1 MKRKMT
7 AIAAA
12 ALVFTAAAASCGKVD
27 SNKSSVTVNVNS
39 SSEASSESASGSTEA
54 SSEKKASEKTSEKTT
69 KDASEASSE
78 NKTEDKSE
86 ASSEEKTEEAT
97 EKQTEAQT
105 EAPTEKPTEKQ
116 TEASTQAPQF
126 TGTSVSPAY
135 LGQPF
140 TSFSGVY
147 GTQYFEQVVPSCIPI
162 GDDSDMYVYEYS
174 GMKVQC
180 YSEGGVKYAASI
192 HIDGS
197 SYSTPEG
204 IHPGSSKSEV
214 EAAYGSGIVQGNG
227 SILYRGGAYNTEFT
241 MNGDTVSAI
250 DYDLNY

>member
-1 MKRKMT
+1 MEGNMKRKMT

-27 SNKSSVTVNVNS
+27 SNKSSVTVNVS
-39 SSEASSESASGSTEA
+39 GSSEASSENASGSTEA
-54 SSEKKASEKTSEKTT
+54 SSEEKTSEKTT
-69 KDASEASSE
+69 KDSTEASSE
-78 NKTEDKSE
+78 KETEDKTE
-86 ASSEEKTEEAT
+86 ASSEENTEEAT

-105 EAPTEKPTEKQ
+105 ERKTEAPTEKPTE
-116 TEASTQAPQF
+116 APTQAPQP
-126 TGTSVSPAY
+126 TGTAVSPAY

-140 TSFSGVY
+140 SSFSGVY
-147 GTQYFEQVVPSCIPI
+147 GLQYYEQVVPSCIPI
-162 GDDSDMYVYEYS
+162 GDDSDMYVYNYT

-180 YSEGGVKYAASI
+180 YSESGVKYAASI

-204 IHPGSSKSEV
+204 IHPGSTKSEV
-214 EAAYGSGIVQGNG
+214 EAVYGSGITQGNG
-227 SILYRGGAYNTEFT
+227 NIIYRGGAYNTEFT

>member
-54 SSEKKASEKTSEKTT
+54 SSEEKTSEKTT
-69 KDASEASSE
+69 KDSTEEASEK
-78 NKTEDKSE
+78 KTEADTE
-86 ASSEEKTEEAT
+86 ASSEENTEEAT

-105 EAPTEKPTEKQ
+105 EAPTEKPTE
-116 TEASTQAPQF
+116 ASTQAPQF
-126 TGTSVSPAY
+126 TGTAVSPAY

-140 TSFSGVY
+140 ASFSGVY

-227 SILYRGGAYNTEFT
+227 NIIYRGGAYNTEFT

>member
-12 ALVFTAAAASCGKVD
+12 ALVFTAAAASCSEVD
-27 SNKSSVTVNVNS
+27 STRSSVTVNVNS
-39 SSEASSESASGSTEA
+39 SSEASSENASGSTEA
-54 SSEKKASEKTSEKTT
+54 SSEEKTSEKTT
-69 KDASEASSE
+69 KDSTEEASEK
-78 NKTEDKSE
+78 KTEADTE
-86 ASSEEKTEEAT
+86 ASSEENTEEAT

-105 EAPTEKPTEKQ
+105 EAPTEKPTE
-116 TEASTQAPQF
+116 AYTQAPQF
-126 TGTSVSPAY
+126 TGTAVSPAY

-140 TSFSGVY
+140 ASFSGVY

-227 SILYRGGAYNTEFT
+227 NIIYRGGAYNTEFT

>member
-54 SSEKKASEKTSEKTT
+54 SSEEKTSEKTT
-69 KDASEASSE
+69 KDSTEEASEK
-78 NKTEDKSE
+78 KTEADTE
-86 ASSEEKTEEAT
+86 ASSEENTEEAT

-105 EAPTEKPTEKQ
+105 EALTEKP

-126 TGTSVSPAY
+126 TGTAVSPAY

-140 TSFSGVY
+140 ASFSGVY

-227 SILYRGGAYNTEFT
+227 NIIYRGGAYNTEFT

>member
-1 MKRKMT
+1 MEGNMKRKMT

-54 SSEKKASEKTSEKTT
+54 SSEEKTSEKTT
-69 KDASEASSE
+69 KDSTEEASEK
-78 NKTEDKSE
+78 KTEADTE
-86 ASSEEKTEEAT
+86 ASSEENTEEAT

-105 EAPTEKPTEKQ
+105 EAPTEKPTE
-116 TEASTQAPQF
+116 ASTQAPQF
-126 TGTSVSPAY
+126 TGTAVSPAY

-140 TSFSGVY
+140 ASFSGVY

-227 SILYRGGAYNTEFT
+227 NIIYRGGAYNTEFT

>member
-1 MKRKMT
+1 MEGNMKRKMT

-12 ALVFTAAAASCGKVD
+12 ALVFTAAAASCSEVD
-27 SNKSSVTVNVNS
+27 STRSSVTVNVNS
-39 SSEASSESASGSTEA
+39 SSEASSENASGSTEA
-54 SSEKKASEKTSEKTT
+54 FSEEKTSEKTT
-69 KDASEASSE
+69 KDSKEASSE
-78 NKTEDKSE
+78 KETEDKTE
-86 ASSEEKTEEAT
+86 ASSEENTEEAT

-105 EAPTEKPTEKQ
+105 ERKTEAPTEKP

-126 TGTSVSPAY
+126 TGTAVSPAY

-140 TSFSGVY
+140 ASFSGVY

-227 SILYRGGAYNTEFT
+227 NIIYRGGAYNTEFT

>member
-12 ALVFTAAAASCGKVD
+12 ALVFTAAAASCSEVD
-27 SNKSSVTVNVNS
+27 STRSSVTVNVNS
-39 SSEASSESASGSTEA
+39 SSEASSENASGSTEA
-54 SSEKKASEKTSEKTT
+54 SSEEKTSEKTT
-69 KDASEASSE
+69 KDSTEEASEK
-78 NKTEDKSE
+78 KTEADTE
-86 ASSEEKTEEAT
+86 ASSEENTEEAT

-105 EAPTEKPTEKQ
+105 EAPTEKPTE
-116 TEASTQAPQF
+116 ASTQAPQF
-126 TGTSVSPAY
+126 TGTAVSPAY

-227 SILYRGGAYNTEFT
+227 NIIYRGGAYNTEFT

>member
-27 SNKSSVTVNVNS
+27 STRSSVTVNVNS
-39 SSEASSESASGSTEA
+39 SSEASSENASGSTEA
-54 SSEKKASEKTSEKTT
+54 SSEEKTSEKTT
-69 KDASEASSE
+69 KDSTEEASEK
-78 NKTEDKSE
+78 KTEADTE
-86 ASSEEKTEEAT
+86 ASSEENTEEAT

-105 EAPTEKPTEKQ
+105 EAPTEKPTE
-116 TEASTQAPQF
+116 ASTQAPQF
-126 TGTSVSPAY
+126 TGTAVSPAY

-140 TSFSGVY
+140 ASFSGVY

-174 GMKVQC
+174 GIKVQC

-227 SILYRGGAYNTEFT
+227 NIIYRGGAYNTEFT

>member
-1 MKRKMT
+1 MEGNMKRKMT

-12 ALVFTAAAASCGKVD
+12 ALVFTAAAASCSEVD
-27 SNKSSVTVNVNS
+27 STKSSVTVNVNS
-39 SSEASSESASGSTEA
+39 SSEASSENASGSTEA
-54 SSEKKASEKTSEKTT
+54 SSEEKTSEKTT
-69 KDASEASSE
+69 KDSTEEASEK
-78 NKTEDKSE
+78 KTEADTE
-86 ASSEEKTEEAT
+86 APSEENTEEAT

-105 EAPTEKPTEKQ
+105 EAPTEKPTE
-116 TEASTQAPQF
+116 ASTQAPQF
-126 TGTSVSPAY
+126 TGTAVSPAY

-227 SILYRGGAYNTEFT
+227 NIIYRGGAYNTEFT

>member
-12 ALVFTAAAASCGKVD
+12 ALVFTAAAASCSEVD
-27 SNKSSVTVNVNS
+27 STKSSVTVNVNS
-39 SSEASSESASGSTEA
+39 SSEASSENASGSTEA
-54 SSEKKASEKTSEKTT
+54 SSEEKTSEKTT
-69 KDASEASSE
+69 KDSTEEASEK
-78 NKTEDKSE
+78 KTEADTE
-86 ASSEEKTEEAT
+86 APSEENTEEAT

-105 EAPTEKPTEKQ
+105 EAPTEKPTE
-116 TEASTQAPQF
+116 ASTQAPQF
-126 TGTSVSPAY
+126 TGTAVSPAY

-227 SILYRGGAYNTEFT
+227 NIIYRGGAYNTEFT

>member
-39 SSEASSESASGSTEA
+39 SSEASSENASGSTEA
-54 SSEKKASEKTSEKTT
+54 SSEEKTSEKTT
-69 KDASEASSE
+69 KDSTEEASEK
-78 NKTEDKSE
+78 KTEADTE
-86 ASSEEKTEEAT
+86 ASSEENTEEAT

-105 EAPTEKPTEKQ
+105 EAPTEKPTE
-116 TEASTQAPQF
+116 ASTQAPQF
-126 TGTSVSPAY
+126 TGTAVSPAY

-140 TSFSGVY
+140 ASFSGVY

-227 SILYRGGAYNTEFT
+227 NIIYRGGAYNTEFT

>member
-1 MKRKMT
+1 MEGNMKRKMT

-12 ALVFTAAAASCGKVD
+12 ALVFTAAAASCSEVD
-27 SNKSSVTVNVNS
+27 STRSSVTVNVNS
-39 SSEASSESASGSTEA
+39 SSEASSENASGSTEA
-54 SSEKKASEKTSEKTT
+54 SSEEKTSEKTT
-69 KDASEASSE
+69 KDSTEEASEK
-78 NKTEDKSE
+78 KTEADTE
-86 ASSEEKTEEAT
+86 ASSEENTEEAT

-105 EAPTEKPTEKQ
+105 EAPTEKPTE
-116 TEASTQAPQF
+116 ASTQAPQF
-126 TGTSVSPAY
+126 TGTAVSPAY

-227 SILYRGGAYNTEFT
+227 NIIYRGGAYNTEFT

>member
-12 ALVFTAAAASCGKVD
+12 ALVFTAAAASCSEVD
-27 SNKSSVTVNVNS
+27 STKSSVTVNVNS
-39 SSEASSESASGSTEA
+39 SSEASSENASGSTEA
-54 SSEKKASEKTSEKTT
+54 SSEEKTSEKTT
-69 KDASEASSE
+69 KDSTEEASEK
-78 NKTEDKSE
+78 KTEADTE
-86 ASSEEKTEEAT
+86 ASSEENTEEAT

-105 EAPTEKPTEKQ
+105 EAPTEKPTE
-116 TEASTQAPQF
+116 ASTQAPQF
-126 TGTSVSPAY
+126 TGTAVSPAY

-227 SILYRGGAYNTEFT
+227 NIIYRGGAYNTEFT